1 MRHFEAET
9 RNVTIQAMF
18 WRKSLQFGGATDP
31 KLKNVDRGG
40 TDVPIN
46 LGVSAKKFALPDTP
60 GVS

>member
-1 MRHFEAET
+1 
-9 RNVTIQAMF
+9 MF

-46 LGVSAKKFALPDTP
+46 LGVSATNSRSQIPRECREW
-60 GVS
+60 G

>member
-1 MRHFEAET
+1 
-9 RNVTIQAMF
+9 MF

-46 LGVSAKKFALPDTP
+46 LGISAKNRAPKYP
-60 GVS
+60 GSVVNGAEA